1 MVAMLDDFFV
11 DKLGDLSHGVVCR
24 AVEFVGFGGGG
35 VVFDHLVE
43 RFANVDSLDVLLTL
57 TLTLTLTVSRDVLG
71 SYMDGPKAFLHMVC
85 GQCVRYAC

>member
-1 MVAMLDDFFV
+1 MAAMLDDFFV
-11 DKLGDLSHGVVCR
+11 HKLGDLSHGVVCR

-43 RFANVDSLDVLLTL
+43 RFANVDSLEVLLAL
-57 TLTLTLTVSRDVLG
+57 PLTVSRDILG

>member
-43 RFANVDSLDVLLTL
+43 RLANVDSLEVLLS
-57 TLTLTLTVSRDVLG
+57 LTLTVSRDILG

>member
-1 MVAMLDDFFV
+1 MAAMLDDFFV

-24 AVEFVGFGGGG
+24 AVEFVGFGGGR

-43 RFANVDSLDVLLTL
+43 RFANVDSLEVLLAL
-57 TLTLTLTVSRDVLG
+57 TLKLTVSRDILG

-85 GQCVRYAC
+85 G